1 MPWVNITYFEFLCC
15 RMANIESA
23 LSVGMVGLHFKNA
36 EVLKKDLC
44 NLGVELSP
52 LVHEDESQVQ

>member
-1 MPWVNITYFEFLCC
+1 
-15 RMANIESA
+15 MANIESA